1 MRSRRRR
8 RSWREKG
15 KEGMRLGRR
24 SRRRRTK
31 KRKRGEEEDIPS
43 FNPIGREPKV

>member
-24 SRRRRTK
+24 SRKRRRKKGREGRRRTYLL
-31 KRKRGEEEDIPS
+31 S
-43 FNPIGREPKV
+43 TL